1 MKEKTL
7 HRGVCDYIRLQY
19 PGTMFNTDLSGAM
32 KLTFGQAS
40 AMKHLRNHRGYP
52 DLVIY
57 ETRGGYA
64 GLFLELKK
72 EGERIYKKS
81 GEPATEHISE
91 QLDCLQELRIRGYKA
106 EMAVGFEE
114 ARNLI
119 DEYLNQ
125 PK

>member
-32 KLTFGQAS
+32 KLTFGQAT

-91 QLDCLQELRIRGYKA
+91 QLDKLWSIFFNKYYEYFVEATIKSESFKKA
-106 EMAVGFEE
+106 
-114 ARNLI
+114 I
-119 DEYLNQ
+119 
-125 PK
+125 